1 MANTLEELPIYST
14 AQELWRAISAILKN
28 PRLVRNERLW
38 KQIDEANDSVVAN
51 MLEGFEQPSD
61 DGFANFLYTSKGS
74 LKEVI
79 ARVRQAHLKGYVTES
94 DLERCVKIGS
104 ELGPMLGGFIRYLRR
119 SGFKD
124 RGRFKLAQEI
134 KSRK

>member
-1 MANTLEELPIYST
+1 MAKRLEELPIYST
-14 AQELWRAISAILKN
+14 AQELWRAVSAILKN

-51 MLEGFEQPSD
+51 MQEGFEQASD
-61 DGFANFLYTSKGS
+61 DGFANYLYTSKGS

-79 ARVRQAHLKGYVTES
+79 ARVRQAHLKGFVTDS
-94 DLERCVKIGS
+94 DLERCEKIAS

-124 RGRFKLAQEI
+124 RGRFKLDQEI

>member
-14 AQELWRAISAILKN
+14 AQELWCAVSAILKN

-38 KQIDEANDSVVAN
+38 KQIDEANDSIVAN
-51 MLEGFEQPSD
+51 MQEGFEQPSD
-61 DGFANFLYTSKGS
+61 DGFANYLYTSKGS

-124 RGRFKLAQEI
+124 RGRFKLDQEI